1 VLLMYFRMVLYF
13 YMKKM
18 YKMYYCMFP
27 GIMFLLILDIFYC

>member
-1 VLLMYFRMVLYF
+1 
-13 YMKKM
+13 MKKM